1 MYISK
6 IWVLCFI
13 QKVLKKLGYTLEIVT
28 LMCIYI
34 YIYLFIYIYLYYI
47 CKYIYIDSWIYKH
60 KDKQQP

>member
-1 MYISK
+1 MFYSK
-6 IWVLCFI
+6 GIE
-13 QKVLKKLGYTLEIVT
+13 EIRVYFGN
-28 LMCIYI
+28 CYSYVYIYI